1 MKPNVGDVYCVYIEK
16 LRRYTACQITG
27 IKAEG
32 KSKSH
37 DLVALLELDWTG
49 EELPREDELGKM
61 QPLYGDFF
69 FWDKNLEL
77 SYVGGNVPKNYIK
90 VGNIPPIIDG
100 KTNSYGTWNVGDSI
114 YRQLRWEAIPEERRK
129 AFKEAANDNS
139 MVEVGGRSL
148 QRSTHF
154 IDDEVLQGLDDW
166 SELDKLPCLT
176 RIIAKKPYDSL
187 LSFVNRNPFINE
199 LQWENHGCRVI
210 DVKSSNLE
218 RIMLQVESLEELHLN
233 PNAGQLS
240 LYGSDSAGLTIYAY
254 EGGRWMTANF
264 SEGKP
269 FGRGLE
275 RLGALHLNGI
285 QELDMRQIV
294 QCYPALNELR
304 LWGKPGMVTN
314 MESLAQLVGL
324 KYFSTFD
331 LFGFTGEQFPEPDQF
346 PQLTWLW
353 LTSLPADTAKAVKEK
368 YKKEIGKGLDLSI
381 TKPRKPEWLRENLLN
396 PFRDWDGREHITA
409 ANAKKAADVY
419 KKTIAAIH
427 SVVKQTQGG
436 AADIERLKQELRS
449 IVLNYTEAFNKM
461 DQRTGFI
468 ETVEREE
475 IYMVLADLLQTAK
488 QQLESAGVNI
498 DDEVLFRPFHEL
510 REF

>member
-16 LRRYTACQITG
+16 LRQYTACQITG

-90 VGNIPPIIDG
+90 VGNIPPITDG

-114 YRQLRWEAIPEERRK
+114 YRQLRWEAIPEERRN

-210 DVKSSNLE
+210 DV
-218 RIMLQVESLEELHLN
+218 
-233 PNAGQLS
+233 
-240 LYGSDSAGLTIYAY
+240 
-254 EGGRWMTANF
+254 
-264 SEGKP
+264 
-269 FGRGLE
+269 
-275 RLGALHLNGI
+275 
-285 QELDMRQIV
+285 
-294 QCYPALNELR
+294 
-304 LWGKPGMVTN
+304 
-314 MESLAQLVGL
+314 
-324 KYFSTFD
+324 
-331 LFGFTGEQFPEPDQF
+331 
-346 PQLTWLW
+346 
-353 LTSLPADTAKAVKEK
+353 
-368 YKKEIGKGLDLSI
+368 
-381 TKPRKPEWLRENLLN
+381 
-396 PFRDWDGREHITA
+396 
-409 ANAKKAADVY
+409 
-419 KKTIAAIH
+419 
-427 SVVKQTQGG
+427 
-436 AADIERLKQELRS
+436 
-449 IVLNYTEAFNKM
+449 
-461 DQRTGFI
+461 
-468 ETVEREE
+468 
-475 IYMVLADLLQTAK
+475 
-488 QQLESAGVNI
+488 
-498 DDEVLFRPFHEL
+498 
-510 REF
+510 